1 MVRWEMAIRNSNL
14 EKIRPDKDI
23 FWRKNEAFFL
33 IGFMLVWCVLL
44 YVDVVVMREKPKQV

>member
-14 EKIRPDKDI
+14 EKIRPGKDI

-33 IGFMLVWCVLL
+33 IGFMLVWCILL